1 MGFGISLV
9 FHSFDNPTWYFDGSF
24 FGMLCSTGN
33 SPIKYHVTRL
43 GLLNESQISNLP
55 INFQAIFDGNL
66 LENHI

>member
-9 FHSFDNPTWYFDGSF
+9 YHSFDNPAWYFDDSF
-24 FGMLCSTGN
+24 STGN

-43 GLLNESQISNLP
+43 GVLNESQISNLP
-55 INFQAIFDGNL
+55 INFQAIFDRNL